1 MLLEESL
8 PSTPVDE
15 RLNELN
21 ELQSQSDGSQSQ
33 SVLCGLSQ
41 VVDDA
46 CGAVIEVVASS
57 NNSFAGVSS
66 SGESSIQPHDSCMAE
81 PWSAQK
87 RVASDISPSD
97 GSSRARSKV
106 RGRKVSRTQGPHI
119 PPGVSSAASLA
130 RSRSS
135 SSSRSSSRL

>member
-33 SVLCGLSQ
+33 SVLCQ

-46 CGAVIEVVASS
+46 CEAVIEVVASS
-57 NNSFAGVSS
+57 NNSLAGVSS

-97 GSSRARSKV
+97 GSSQARSKV